1 MTYNVH
7 WARHS
12 IYMRI
17 KIRYAV
23 SLEVIVPH
31 MYSSLFSVL
40 QLKMYFQQKS
50 GWSHGI
56 HTSVIIQSINFK
68 GIRLIIFRIIYC
80 CCLWLFILLITKYS
94 CTVTNKMW
102 HETNIFLVTID
113 RLFFQR
119 KFIIYWFEYNKRRVY
134 KTQITIAI
142 SVALRN
148 SYKSLWWTKTVNN
161 KWNCLK
167 WSTSHSS

>member
-1 MTYNVH
+1 
-7 WARHS
+7 
-12 IYMRI
+12 MRI

-68 GIRLIIFRIIYC
+68 GIRLIILTFPYYLLLLFVIIH
-80 CCLWLFILLITKYS
+80 FAD
-94 CTVTNKMW
+94 NKVQ
-102 HETNIFLVTID
+102 LYRD
-113 RLFFQR
+113 
-119 KFIIYWFEYNKRRVY
+119 
-134 KTQITIAI
+134 
-142 SVALRN
+142 
-148 SYKSLWWTKTVNN
+148 
-161 KWNCLK
+161 
-167 WSTSHSS
+167 